1 MSEETSATE
10 RHSSTLSEESL
21 EKLNEIVKQYL
32 NEKTEELIH
41 ATIQS
46 VGNDV
51 LKTNYSQSS
60 GENKQIGAVQGT
72 TAVKIDSKDVLLRIV
87 SQYLSQMAEELCR
100 TSQPQRLSTI
110 DSQTSCIQ
118 IDSKPIKE
126 SPIVSTQENE
136 KLFTQLAVS
145 YLSEILDGDL
155 IRVAA
160 EHQKDEKKSWSPKEN
175 VGSDQGIS
183 PSTEDEKL
191 LSALT
196 AQYLAEK
203 TEEIIQSIKL
213 LPTIKSPTMDV
224 PIKIE
229 EQNNALENSSQSR
242 FENPKN
248 EQVLL
253 TVVRQYLSDQ
263 AEVLG
268 KLVCQNL
275 NSNTMPRSKETEN
288 ENTCQDKALISFK
301 DPEDSILKLVNQYL
315 QEKETEFVET
325 AINEILSKQT
335 RNLSPQANEAITITS
350 ITKEISSKPQNDIT
364 KQTSHSAKSNTED
377 DDLQIVCDETSLI
390 EKESKLQTELT
401 DYNSPN
407 NHNDERQNEEQERE
421 GEKATNA
428 ADKNTLLHPKLELPE
443 QEIRQGSSGT
453 VLPEKD
459 SDAGAN
465 KAEVSDDIIQNV
477 KTDQVSQFL
486 NLENGRNAQSTSEE
500 LKQECQFA
508 EETIKTSDNQRI
520 KNTQEGQNLD
530 KDYETKD
537 LDVQVKDGD
546 RQHHDNNVEESKPS
560 LNEEFESKSNKTSV
574 LENIEQLK
582 KSAPVDIN
590 SHLHNE
596 YSFRPTVC
604 SEQNANSNSVSDQ
617 NQFFEHST
625 ITRQENT
632 YQNGQTQDLIVNPK
646 TEKRASASDLGQIS
660 NAKVEDSDPLQIQN
674 ETPKN
679 SNQEYL
685 MKSKSKFSFFRK
697 S

>member
-428 ADKNTLLHPKLELPE
+428 ADKNTLLHPKIELPE
-443 QEIRQGSSGT
+443 QQIRQGSSGT

-459 SDAGAN
+459 SDAGAS
-465 KAEVSDDIIQNV
+465 KAEVSDDITQNV

-508 EETIKTSDNQRI
+508 EETIKTSDNQRM

-590 SHLHNE
+590 SHNE

-646 TEKRASASDLGQIS
+646 TEKRASASDLEQIS
-660 NAKVEDSDPLQIQN
+660 SAKVEDSGPLQIQN